1 MHRALLGS
9 LTPSRLLLP
18 SSLPRFSPF
27 LPLHPHS
34 TIPIAMDLAKYRAWL
49 AESIASLSIVRPARS
64 SSNAD
69 PPRPNSHVIPLAL
82 LMPEVGSVARA
93 SCSYSH
99 DYSEKASLLRRAPL
113 FVVSPGQ
120 IIGFL
125 HPSTS
130 NSTSALTCSL
140 ATCYLLLAHLL
151 TCSPAFVPFS
161 IHQLY
166 LDAPPRCF
174 QKPALV

>member
-1 MHRALLGS
+1 
-9 LTPSRLLLP
+9 
-18 SSLPRFSPF
+18 
-27 LPLHPHS
+27 
-34 TIPIAMDLAKYRAWL
+34 MDLAKYRAWL

-69 PPRPNSHVIPLAL
+69 PPRPNSHVMSLAL
-82 LMPEVGSVARA
+82 SMPEVGSVARA

-140 ATCYLLLAHLL
+140 ATCYLLLAPCSPAHLL
-151 TCSPAFVPFS
+151 TCF
-161 IHQLY
+161 
-166 LDAPPRCF
+166 RCF
-174 QKPALV
+174 LHTPVIFGRTPLAVSRSPLLFEPNL

>member
-1 MHRALLGS
+1 
-9 LTPSRLLLP
+9 
-18 SSLPRFSPF
+18 
-27 LPLHPHS
+27 
-34 TIPIAMDLAKYRAWL
+34 MDLAKYRAWL

-140 ATCYLLLAHLL
+140 ATCYLLLAPCSLL
-151 TCSPAFVPFS
+151 TCSPAHLLSFPS
-161 IHQLY
+161 PYTSYIWTH
-166 LDAPPRCF
+166 PPRCF